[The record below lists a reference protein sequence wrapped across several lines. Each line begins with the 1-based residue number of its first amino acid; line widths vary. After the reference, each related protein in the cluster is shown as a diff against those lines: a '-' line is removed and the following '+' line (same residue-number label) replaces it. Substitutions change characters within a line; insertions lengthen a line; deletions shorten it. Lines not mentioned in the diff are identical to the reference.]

1 MRVLYIDP
9 GNDSAVTAYAT
20 MLQGIMDKYID
31 SKIVGS
37 LREMKAVFTE
47 QVPQIVHV
55 HGCWSAWTYRAVN
68 YARRHGARVVITTH
82 GQLEPWIMKERLWK
96 EKLPKLVLFQRRMVS
111 NAYAVVV
118 MGQME
123 ENSLRRLGWN
133 PRLTIIRNPLMTS
146 SVNENEIAHEM
157 LQLYQKIQDSDVLKQ
172 LSDDD
177 QLVLASLLKA
187 YITGDRRWL
196 SQEETERID
205 RMTDNKVWRRILLY
219 AEHEHVRELVDRG
232 LLVLNKQVP
241 SINTKA
247 IDSFFPNNYVLPQKI
262 LSQRRGTSNDMVLIL
277 LKGIARDIAHN
288 RLPLLHLVE
297 LSAELRNPRLT
308 EEPLLNTLRD
318 KKVYTLLEHLMP
330 LLEEQTGL
338 SEGYMPVAPVD
349 DRYTEK
355 LRNILAKN
363 LEI

>member
-9 GNDSAVTAYAT
+9 GKDSTVTAYAT
-20 MLQGIMDKYID
+20 MLQNVMDKYID
-31 SKIVGS
+31 SKMVS
-37 LREMKAVFTE
+37 NLREMKAVFNE

-55 HGCWSAWTYRAVN
+55 HGCWSTWTYRAVS
-68 YARRHGARVVITTH
+68 YARRRGARVVITTH
-82 GQLEPWIMKERLWK
+82 GQLEPWMMKERLWK
-96 EKLPKLVLFQRRMVS
+96 DKLPKLVLFQRRMIS
-111 NAYAVVV
+111 NAYAIVV

-123 ENSLRRLGWN
+123 EDSLKRLGWN

-146 SVNENEIAHEM
+146 SVNENETAREM
-157 LQLYQKIQDSDVLKQ
+157 LQLYQKIMDSDVLKQ
-172 LSDDD
+172 MTDDD

-187 YITGDRRWL
+187 YITGDQRWM
-196 SQEETERID
+196 SQEEAERID
-205 RMTDNKVWRRILLY
+205 RMTDDQVWRRILLY
-219 AEHEHVRELVDRG
+219 AEHEHIRELVDRG
-232 LLVLNKQVP
+232 LMVLNRPVP
-241 SINTKA
+241 NINTQA
-247 IDSFFPNNYVLPQKI
+247 IDSFFPNHYTLPTKI
-262 LSQRRGTSNDMVLIL
+262 LSQRRGTANDMVLIL
-277 LKGIARDIAHN
+277 LKGIERDIAHH

-330 LLEEQTGL
+330 VLEEQTGL

>member
-123 ENSLRRLGWN
+123 ENSLKR
-133 PRLTIIRNPLMTS
+133 
-146 SVNENEIAHEM
+146 
-157 LQLYQKIQDSDVLKQ
+157 QLRK
-172 LSDDD
+172 
-177 QLVLASLLKA
+177 
-187 YITGDRRWL
+187 
-196 SQEETERID
+196 
-205 RMTDNKVWRRILLY
+205 
-219 AEHEHVRELVDRG
+219 H
-232 LLVLNKQVP
+232 
-241 SINTKA
+241 
-247 IDSFFPNNYVLPQKI
+247 
-262 LSQRRGTSNDMVLIL
+262 
-277 LKGIARDIAHN
+277 LKGYRMYQLIGCMTKQPDI
-288 RLPLLHLVE
+288 
-297 LSAELRNPRLT
+297 
-308 EEPLLNTLRD
+308 
-318 KKVYTLLEHLMP
+318 KVVQIY
-330 LLEEQTGL
+330 
-338 SEGYMPVAPVD
+338 A
-349 DRYTEK
+349 
-355 LRNILAKN
+355 IL
-363 LEI
+363 